1 LTEEPQKAN
10 ISKRSKGFSSGVF
23 LFSAKASKKA
33 TTTMQ
38 DLSEKKLQKSDLVE
52 GNEEKGAGSGT
63 AVESSSQSL
72 AASRDE
78 FFDASQY
85 AFFGRGS
92 SEDVELGGL
101 DEDDGGEQLDD
112 GDDAISN
119 TGDREG
125 SASLDTTPEWADD
138 VSDLTSSFLKLN
150 RISPRQEGQQNAV
163 EEGRPLSTSR
173 EGMNVCSSY

>member
-1 LTEEPQKAN
+1 VE
-10 ISKRSKGFSSGVF
+10 FF

-125 SASLDTTPEWADD
+125 
-138 VSDLTSSFLKLN
+138 
-150 RISPRQEGQQNAV
+150 
-163 EEGRPLSTSR
+163 
-173 EGMNVCSSY
+173 VCTCLFFFFFWVKQYAHLHHPTLPFAMPFWL